1 MIHKVIFTV
10 FLFIA
15 IGIILNNKCDCNED
29 KERPFDIIQ
38 LLIIYIIGIVWLDIK
53 SIILFCLT
61 ILVSFIIKEC
71 LKQFIN
77 LFKKKKKIKITKE
90 DCDCKNAYKRFL

>member
-1 MIHKVIFTV
+1 MIHKVIFTI
-10 FLFIA
+10 FLIIS

-29 KERPFDIIQ
+29 KERPFDVIQ

-61 ILVSFIIKEC
+61 ILVSFAIKEC
-71 LKQFIN
+71 LKQ
-77 LFKKKKKIKITKE
+77 LFLYRKKKIKITKN
-90 DCDCKNAYKRFL
+90 DCDCKNSYKRFL